1 MKTNPS
7 PRFLHIAL
15 ACVAMLA
22 LTGLPAQSV
31 EIEIAPLAIAATQNS
46 NTAQNSIETLE
57 KTALENGR
65 VVLKIGMKRPLKEV
79 PAGFTLNSPPRIAL
93 DFYDTANALGKG
105 SIDVSEGAVRNLNVV
120 QAGTRTRLV
129 VNLNKPASYETR
141 LEGKTLLVTLQG
153 GSVTGTVSNV
163 TQRFAETRADA
174 PQQHSLKAI
183 DFRRGNHGE
192 GRIVVDLSDINAE
205 IDIRTQGKNL
215 IVDFLNTNVP
225 RTLER
230 RLDVVDFATPVQMVE
245 TLTQGNNTRM
255 TIEPKGLW
263 EYSAYQ
269 ADRQFIIDVKAV
281 AEDPNKL
288 VQSGKPGYAGE
299 KLSLNFQNVE
309 VRAVLQ
315 IIMDFTG
322 LNIVTSDSVTGNLTL
337 RLKDVPWDQAL
348 DIILNARGLDKRKNG
363 NVIWVAP
370 RDELALKEKLELE
383 ARNQIADLEP
393 LQTEYYQLNYLRADH
408 VKNILT
414 GVVGTAA
421 DKEEKIKCQARFD
434 EGQGMST
441 APSAAAQ
448 GGAGGASTP
457 QILSKRGSATYELK
471 KNVLIVNDVP
481 SKHEEI
487 RKVLAV
493 IDVPAKQVVIESR
506 IVLVDDRFS
515 RQLGVRLGVQSY
527 ARAGGTGV
535 GVSQNVINSQA
546 LAIARDPFR
555 PSAVGG
561 GVNINTSGG
570 TTEITTNSSMA
581 VGTGSAKNP
590 NIGGTNINLPIA
602 NAAGALGMTLMN
614 IGSGNLINLEL
625 SAMESD
631 NRGKVVANPR
641 VMTSNQRP
649 AFIVQAVEIPTITPS
664 TGTSLASFS
673 YRQVGI
679 CLLVNPQILNNDT
692 IVLDVEVNKDT
703 LGEKLSF
710 SGWENYLVDARKI
723 KTQVLLNNG
732 ETAVLGGIF
741 EQETRNDVEKV
752 PLLGDIP
759 ILGNLFKTTSKREDK
774 KELLIF
780 ITPKILNDNLTLH

>member
-1 MKTNPS
+1 MKITNPLS
-7 PRFLHIAL
+7 SIRFYL
-15 ACVAMLA
+15 ACVVA
-22 LTGLPAQSV
+22 LTFAGVPAQSV
-31 EIEIAPLAIAATQNS
+31 EMAASAAPT
-46 NTAQNSIETLE
+46 QNSIESLE
-57 KTALENGR
+57 HHTTLENGKI
-65 VVLKIGMKRPLKEV
+65 VLKIGMKQPLPAV
-79 PAGFTLNSPPRIAL
+79 PAGFTLNNPPRIAL
-93 DFYDTANALGKG
+93 DFPETANALGKSSYEVG
-105 SIDVSEGAVRNLNVV
+105 ESALRNLNIV
-120 QAGTRTRLV
+120 QAGSRTRLV
-129 VNLNKPASYETR
+129 FNLAKPAAYETK
-141 LEGKTLLVTLQG
+141 LDGKYLLVTVQNANTT
-153 GSVTGTVSNV
+153 STVTNV
-163 TQRFAETRADA
+163 TQRFAETKIDA
-174 PQQHSLKAI
+174 PQPHILKVV
-183 DFRRGNHGE
+183 DFRRGSNGE
-192 GRIVVDLSDINAE
+192 GRIVVDLSDTNTE

-215 IVDFLNTNVP
+215 VVDFLNTTVP
-225 RTLER
+225 RSLER
-230 RLDVVDFATPVQMVE
+230 RLDVVDFATPVQTVE
-245 TLTQGNNTRM
+245 TLAQGNNTRM
-255 TIEPKGLW
+255 TVEPKGLW

-322 LNIVTSDSVTGNLTL
+322 LNIVTSDSVTGSLTL

-363 NVIWVAP
+363 NVIWIAP

-393 LQTEYYQLNYLRADH
+393 LQTEYYQLNYLRADQ

-434 EGQGMST
+434 EGQGIS
-441 APSAAAQ
+441 SAGGAVAAG
-448 GGAGGASTP
+448 GGAGNATP

-481 SKHEEI
+481 SKHQEI
-487 RKVLAV
+487 RKVLSV

-515 RQLGVRLGVQSY
+515 KQLGVRFGVQSY
-527 ARAGGTGV
+527 AQSGGTAL
-535 GVSQNVINSQA
+535 GVSQNITNSQA
-546 LAIARDPFR
+546 LALARNPLG
-555 PSAVGG
+555 P
-561 GVNINTSGG
+561 VNTGYGATTTVTADG
-570 TTEITTNSSMA
+570 TTTTTLNRTS
-581 VGTGSAKNP
+581 
-590 NIGGTNINLPIA
+590 NIGSGASRNPGGADANINLPVG
-602 NAAGALGMTLMN
+602 NAAGALGLTLMN
-614 IGSGNLINLEL
+614 IASGNLVNLEL
-625 SAMESD
+625 SAMEAD
-631 NRGKVVANPR
+631 NRGKVVASPR

-649 AFIVQAVEIPTITPS
+649 AFIVQAVEVPNITPG
-664 TGTSLASFS
+664 TGTSLATFS

-710 SGWENYLVDARKI
+710 SGYDNFLVDARKI

-741 EQETRNDVEKV
+741 EQETHNDVEKV
-752 PLLGDIP
+752 PLLGDLP
-759 ILGNLFKTTSKREDK
+759 LLGNLFKTTSKKDDK

-780 ITPKILNDNLTLH
+780 ITPKILSDNLNMH

>member
-1 MKTNPS
+1 MKTTNPLS
-7 PRFLHIAL
+7 SIRFYL
-15 ACVAMLA
+15 ACVVA
-22 LTGLPAQSV
+22 LTFAGVPAQSV
-31 EIEIAPLAIAATQNS
+31 EMAAPAAPTQNG
-46 NTAQNSIETLE
+46 IESLE
-57 KTALENGR
+57 HTTLENGKI
-65 VVLKIGMKRPLKEV
+65 VLKIGMKQPLPAV
-79 PAGFTLNSPPRIAL
+79 PAGFTLNNPPRIAL
-93 DFYDTANALGKG
+93 DFPETANALGKNSYEVG
-105 SIDVSEGAVRNLNVV
+105 ENALRNLNIV
-120 QAGTRTRLV
+120 QAGSRTRV
-129 VNLNKPASYETR
+129 VFNLTKPAAYETR
-141 LEGKTLLVTLQG
+141 LDGKYLLVTVQNAHVP
-153 GSVTGTVSNV
+153 SAITNV
-163 TQRFAETRADA
+163 TQRFAETKIDA
-174 PQQHSLKAI
+174 PQPHILKVV
-183 DFRRGNHGE
+183 DFRRGSNGE
-192 GRIVVDLSDINAE
+192 GRIVVDLSDTNTE

-215 IVDFLNTNVP
+215 VVDFLNTTVP
-225 RTLER
+225 RSLER
-230 RLDVVDFATPVQMVE
+230 RLNVVDFATPVQTVE
-245 TLTQGNNTRM
+245 TLAQGNNTRM

-269 ADRQFIIDVKAV
+269 ADRQFIIDVKSV
-281 AEDPNKL
+281 VEDPNKL

-322 LNIVTSDSVTGNLTL
+322 LNIVTSDSVTGSLTL

-363 NVIWVAP
+363 NVIWIAP

-421 DKEEKIKCQARFD
+421 DKEEKVKCQARFD
-434 EGQGMST
+434 EGQGI
-441 APSAAAQ
+441 SAAGGAVAAG
-448 GGAGGASTP
+448 GGAGGTTP

-481 SKHEEI
+481 SKHQEI
-487 RKVLAV
+487 RKVLSV

-515 RQLGVRLGVQSY
+515 KQLGVRFGVQSY
-527 ARAGGTGV
+527 ARSGGTAL
-535 GVSQNVINSQA
+535 GVSQNITNSQA
-546 LAIARDPFR
+546 LAISRSTLGPVNMGYGATTTV
-555 PSAVGG
+555 SAD
-561 GVNINTSGG
+561 GVA
-570 TTEITTNSSMA
+570 TTTLLRSS
-581 VGTGSAKNP
+581 
-590 NIGGTNINLPIA
+590 NIGSGSSRNAGAADSNVNLPVA
-602 NAAGALGMTLMN
+602 NAAGALGLTLMN
-614 IGSGNLINLEL
+614 IASGNLVNLEL
-625 SAMESD
+625 SAMEAD
-631 NRGKVVANPR
+631 NRGKVVASPR

-649 AFIVQAVEIPTITPS
+649 AFIVQAVEVPNITPG
-664 TGTSLASFS
+664 TGNSLATFS

-710 SGWENYLVDARKI
+710 SGYDNFLVDARKI

-741 EQETRNDVEKV
+741 EQETHNDVEKV

-759 ILGNLFKTTSKREDK
+759 LLGNLFKTTSRKDDK

-780 ITPKILNDNLTLH
+780 ITPKILSDNLNMH

>member
-1 MKTNPS
+1 MKIINPLS
-7 PRFLHIAL
+7 SIRFYL
-15 ACVAMLA
+15 ACILA
-22 LTGLPAQSV
+22 LTFAGVPAQSV
-31 EIEIAPLAIAATQNS
+31 EMAVPVAATQNS
-46 NTAQNSIETLE
+46 IESLE
-57 KTALENGR
+57 HTTLENGKI
-65 VVLKIGMKRPLKEV
+65 VLKIGMKQPLQAM
-79 PAGFTLNSPPRIAL
+79 PAGFTLNNPPRIAL
-93 DFYDTANALGKG
+93 DFPETANALGKNNYEVG
-105 SIDVSEGAVRNLNVV
+105 ENTLRNLNIV
-120 QAGTRTRLV
+120 QAGSRTRLV
-129 VNLNKPASYETR
+129 FNLAKPAAYETR
-141 LEGKTLLVTLQG
+141 LDGKYLLVTVHNPKTP
-153 GSVTGTVSNV
+153 STITNV
-163 TQRFAETRADA
+163 TQRFAETKVDT
-174 PQQHSLKAI
+174 QQPHDLKAV
-183 DFRRGNHGE
+183 DFRRGSNGE
-192 GRIVVDLSDINAE
+192 GRIVVDLSDTNAE
-205 IDIRTQGKNL
+205 IDIRAQGKNL
-215 IVDFLNTNVP
+215 LVDFLNTTVP
-225 RTLER
+225 RALER
-230 RLDVVDFATPVQMVE
+230 RLDVVDFATPVQTVE
-245 TLTQGNNTRM
+245 TLAQGNNTRM

-322 LNIVTSDSVTGNLTL
+322 LNIVTSDSVTGSLTL

-363 NVIWVAP
+363 NVIWIAP

-393 LQTEYYQLNYLRADH
+393 LQTEYYQLNYLRADQ

-421 DKEEKIKCQARFD
+421 DKEEKVKCQARFD
-434 EGQGMST
+434 EGQGIAT
-441 APSAAAQ
+441 AGGSVSQ
-448 GGAGGASTP
+448 GGAGSTTP

-481 SKHEEI
+481 SKHQEI
-487 RKVLAV
+487 RKVLSV

-515 RQLGVRLGVQSY
+515 KQLGVRFGVQSY
-527 ARAGGTGV
+527 ARSGGTAL
-535 GVSQNVINSQA
+535 GVSQNITNSQA
-546 LAIARDPFR
+546 LALARNPLGPVNTGFGATTTV
-555 PSAVGG
+555 SAD
-561 GVNINTSGG
+561 GVATTTLNRTSSIGSG
-570 TTEITTNSSMA
+570 AARNA
-581 VGTGSAKNP
+581 GSADSNV
-590 NIGGTNINLPIA
+590 NLPVG
-602 NAAGALGMTLMN
+602 NAAGALGLTLMN
-614 IGSGNLINLEL
+614 IASGNLVNLEL
-625 SAMESD
+625 SAMEAD
-631 NRGKVVANPR
+631 NRGKVVSSPR

-649 AFIVQAVEIPTITPS
+649 AFIVQAVEVPNITPG
-664 TGTSLASFS
+664 TGTSLATFS

-692 IVLDVEVNKDT
+692 VVLDVEINKDT

-710 SGWENYLVDARKI
+710 SGYDNYLVDARKI

-741 EQETRNDVEKV
+741 EQETHNDVEKV

-759 ILGNLFKTTSKREDK
+759 FLGNLFKTTTRKDDK

-780 ITPKILNDNLTLH
+780 ITPKILSDNLNMH

>member
-1 MKTNPS
+1 MKITNPLNS
-7 PRFLHIAL
+7 IRFHLACAMFLAL
-15 ACVAMLA
+15 AGV
-22 LTGLPAQSV
+22 PAQSV
-31 EIEIAPLAIAATQNS
+31 ELAAPVSVT
-46 NTAQNSIETLE
+46 QNSIETLE
-57 KTALENGR
+57 HTTLENGKI
-65 VVLKIGMKRPLKEV
+65 VLKLGLKQPLKAV
-79 PAGFTLNSPPRIAL
+79 PAGFTINNPPRIAL
-93 DFYDTANALGKG
+93 DFPDTGNALGKNSYEVG
-105 SIDVSEGAVRNLNVV
+105 ENALRNLNVV
-120 QAGTRTRLV
+120 QVGNRTRIVL
-129 VNLNKPASYETR
+129 NLARPAAYETR
-141 LEGKTLLVTLQG
+141 LDGKYLLVTVQNTATPSG
-153 GSVTGTVSNV
+153 ITSF

-174 PQQHSLKAI
+174 PQRHSLKAI
-183 DFRRGNHGE
+183 DFRRGSNGE
-192 GRIVVDLSDINAE
+192 GRIVVDLDDTNTE
-205 IDIRTQGKNL
+205 IDIRTQGKTL
-215 IVDFLNTNVP
+215 VVDFLNTTVP
-225 RTLER
+225 RALER
-230 RLDVVDFATPVQMVE
+230 RLDVVDFATPVQTVE
-245 TLTQGNNTRM
+245 TLVQGNNTRM
-255 TIEPKGLW
+255 SIEPKGLW

-269 ADRQFIIDVKAV
+269 ADRQFIIDVKSV

-408 VKNILT
+408 MKNILT

-421 DKEEKIKCQARFD
+421 DREEKVKCQARFD
-434 EGQGMST
+434 EGQGITSS
-441 APSAAAQ
+441 ANAAAQ
-448 GGAGGASTP
+448 AGGGGAGAP

-481 SKHEEI
+481 SKHQEI
-487 RKVLAV
+487 RKVLSV

-515 RQLGVRLGVQSY
+515 KQLGVRLGVQAY
-527 ARAGGTGV
+527 GRAGDYSAGI
-535 GVSQNVINSQA
+535 SQNYINSQA
-546 LAIARDPFR
+546 MAVARDVWR

-561 GVNINTSGG
+561 GINISNSSG

-581 VGTGSAKNP
+581 VGTGSARNP
-590 NIGGTNINLPIA
+590 NSGNANVNLPIA
-602 NAAGALGMTLMN
+602 NPSGALALTLMN

-649 AFIVQAVEIPTITPS
+649 AFIVQAVEIPTITPA

-692 IVLDVEVNKDT
+692 VVLDVEVNKDT

-710 SGWENYLVDARKI
+710 SGWENFLVDARKI

-759 ILGNLFKTTSKREDK
+759 VVGNLFKTTSKKNDK

-780 ITPKILNDNLTLH
+780 ITPKILNENLSMH

>member
-1 MKTNPS
+1 MKMTNPLNS
-7 PRFLHIAL
+7 IRFYLACAMAL
-15 ACVAMLA
+15 AFAGV
-22 LTGLPAQSV
+22 PAQSV
-31 EIEIAPLAIAATQNS
+31 EMATPAS
-46 NTAQNSIETLE
+46 VTPVTQNSIETLE
-57 KTALENGR
+57 HTTLENGK
-65 VVLKIGMKRPLKEV
+65 VVLKLGMKQPLKTV
-79 PAGFTLNSPPRIAL
+79 PAGFTLNNPPRIAL
-93 DFYDTANALGKG
+93 DFPDTGNALGKNNYEVG
-105 SIDVSEGAVRNLNVV
+105 ENALRNLNIV
-120 QAGTRTRLV
+120 QAGNRTRLV
-129 VNLNKPASYETR
+129 LNLTKQTAYETS
-141 LEGKTLLVTLQG
+141 LDGKYLLVTVLNPG
-153 GSVTGTVSNV
+153 TPSGVTSF

-174 PQQHSLKAI
+174 PKQHSLKAV
-183 DFRRGNHGE
+183 DFRRGSNGE
-192 GRIVVDLSDINAE
+192 GRIVVDLSDTNTE
-205 IDIRTQGKNL
+205 IDIRAQGKSL
-215 IVDFLNTNVP
+215 VVDFLNTTVP
-225 RTLER
+225 RSLER
-230 RLDVVDFATPVQMVE
+230 RLDVVDFATPVQTVE
-245 TLTQGNNTRM
+245 TLVQGNNTRM
-255 TIEPKGLW
+255 SIEPKGLW

-269 ADRQFIIDVKAV
+269 ADRQFIIDIKSV

-393 LQTEYYQLNYLRADH
+393 LQTEYYQLNYLRADQ

-421 DKEEKIKCQARFD
+421 DKEEKVKCQARFD
-434 EGQGMST
+434 EGQGITS
-441 APSAAAQ
+441 SANAASQ
-448 GGAGGASTP
+448 AGGGGAGTP

-481 SKHEEI
+481 SKHQEI
-487 RKVLAV
+487 RKVLSV

-515 RQLGVRLGVQSY
+515 KQLGVRLGVQAY
-527 ARAGGTGV
+527 GRAGQYAA
-535 GVSQNVINSQA
+535 GVSQNYINSQA
-546 LAIARDPFR
+546 MAVARDTLR
-555 PSAVGG
+555 PAVVGG
-561 GVNINTSGG
+561 GINISNSSG
-570 TTEITTNSSMA
+570 TTEVTTNSSMA
-581 VGTGSAKNP
+581 VGTGSARNP
-590 NIGGTNINLPIA
+590 NSGNSNVNLPIA
-602 NAAGALGMTLMN
+602 NPSGALALTLMN
-614 IGSGNLINLEL
+614 IGSGNLVNLEL

-649 AFIVQAVEIPTITPS
+649 AFIVQAVEIPTITPA

-679 CLLVNPQILNNDT
+679 CLLVNPQILSNDT
-692 IVLDVEVNKDT
+692 VVLDVEVNKDT

-710 SGWENYLVDARKI
+710 SGWENFLVDARKI

-759 ILGNLFKTTSKREDK
+759 LLGNLFKTTSKKNDK

-780 ITPKILNDNLTLH
+780 ITPKILNENLNMH

>member
-1 MKTNPS
+1 MKMITPLNS
-7 PRFLHIAL
+7 IRFYLACAMAL
-15 ACVAMLA
+15 ALA
-22 LTGLPAQSV
+22 GVPAQSV
-31 EIEIAPLAIAATQNS
+31 EMVTPAPVAPVT
-46 NTAQNSIETLE
+46 QNSIETLE
-57 KTALENGR
+57 HTTLENGK
-65 VVLKIGMKRPLKEV
+65 VVLKLGMKQPLKTV
-79 PAGFTLNSPPRIAL
+79 PAGFTLNNPPRIAL
-93 DFYDTANALGKG
+93 DFPDTGNALGKNNY
-105 SIDVSEGAVRNLNVV
+105 DVGENALRNLNIV
-120 QAGTRTRLV
+120 QAGNRTRLV
-129 VNLNKPASYETR
+129 LNLTKQTAYETS
-141 LEGKTLLVTLQG
+141 LDGKYLLVTVLNPG
-153 GSVTGTVSNV
+153 APSGVTSF

-174 PQQHSLKAI
+174 PKQHSLKAV
-183 DFRRGNHGE
+183 DFRRGSNGE
-192 GRIVVDLSDINAE
+192 GRIVVDLSDTNTE
-205 IDIRTQGKNL
+205 IDIRAQGKSL
-215 IVDFLNTNVP
+215 VVDFLNTTVP
-225 RTLER
+225 RSLER
-230 RLDVVDFATPVQMVE
+230 RLDVVDFATPVQTVE
-245 TLTQGNNTRM
+245 TLVQGNNTRM
-255 TIEPKGLW
+255 SIEPKGLW

-269 ADRQFIIDVKAV
+269 ADRQFIIDIKSV

-393 LQTEYYQLNYLRADH
+393 LQTEYYQLNYLRADQ

-421 DKEEKIKCQARFD
+421 DKEEKVKCQARFD
-434 EGQGMST
+434 EGQGITS
-441 APSAAAQ
+441 SANAASQ
-448 GGAGGASTP
+448 AGGGGAGTP

-481 SKHEEI
+481 SKHQEI
-487 RKVLAV
+487 RKVLSV

-515 RQLGVRLGVQSY
+515 KQLGVRLGVQAY
-527 ARAGGTGV
+527 GRAGQYAA
-535 GVSQNVINSQA
+535 GVSQNYINSQA
-546 LAIARDPFR
+546 MAVARDSLR
-555 PSAVGG
+555 PAAVGG
-561 GVNINTSGG
+561 GVNISSSGG
-570 TTEITTNSSMA
+570 TTEVTTNSSMA
-581 VGTGSAKNP
+581 VGTGSARNP
-590 NIGGTNINLPIA
+590 NSGNSNVNLPIA
-602 NAAGALGMTLMN
+602 NPSGALALTLMN
-614 IGSGNLINLEL
+614 IGSGNLVNLEL

-649 AFIVQAVEIPTITPS
+649 AFIVQAVEIPTITPA

-679 CLLVNPQILNNDT
+679 CLLVNPQILSNDT
-692 IVLDVEVNKDT
+692 VVLDVEVNKDT

-710 SGWENYLVDARKI
+710 SGWENFLVDARKI

-759 ILGNLFKTTSKREDK
+759 LLGNLFKTTSKKNDK

-780 ITPKILNDNLTLH
+780 ITPKILNENLNMH

>member
-1 MKTNPS
+1 MKMTNHLNS
-7 PRFLHIAL
+7 IRFYLACAMAL
-15 ACVAMLA
+15 ALA
-22 LTGLPAQSV
+22 GVPAQSV
-31 EIEIAPLAIAATQNS
+31 EMAAPASMAPVT
-46 NTAQNSIETLE
+46 QNSIETLE
-57 KTALENGR
+57 HTTLENGK
-65 VVLKIGMKRPLKEV
+65 VVLKLGMKQPLKTV
-79 PAGFTLNSPPRIAL
+79 PAGFTLNNPPRVAL
-93 DFYDTANALGKG
+93 DFPDTGNALGKNVYEVG
-105 SIDVSEGAVRNLNVV
+105 ENALRNLNIV
-120 QAGTRTRLV
+120 QAGNRTRLV
-129 VNLNKPASYETR
+129 LNLAKPTAYETS
-141 LEGKTLLVTLQG
+141 LDGKYLLVTVLNPG
-153 GSVTGTVSNV
+153 TPSSVTSF

-174 PQQHSLKAI
+174 PQQHSLKAV
-183 DFRRGNHGE
+183 DFRRGSNGE
-192 GRIVVDLSDINAE
+192 GRIVVDLSDTNTE

-215 IVDFLNTNVP
+215 VVDFLNTTVP
-225 RTLER
+225 RALER
-230 RLDVVDFATPVQMVE
+230 RLDVVDFATPVQTVE
-245 TLTQGNNTRM
+245 TLVQGNNTRM
-255 TIEPKGLW
+255 SIEPKGLW

-421 DKEEKIKCQARFD
+421 DKEEKVKCQARFD
-434 EGQGMST
+434 EGQGITSS
-441 APSAAAQ
+441 ANAAAQ
-448 GGAGGASTP
+448 AGGGGAGTP

-481 SKHEEI
+481 SKHQEI
-487 RKVLAV
+487 RKVLSV

-515 RQLGVRLGVQSY
+515 KQLGVRLGVQAY
-527 ARAGGTGV
+527 GRAGQYAA
-535 GVSQNVINSQA
+535 GVSQNYINSQA
-546 LAIARDPFR
+546 MAVARDSLR
-555 PSAVGG
+555 PAAVGG
-561 GVNINTSGG
+561 GINISNSSG
-570 TTEITTNSSMA
+570 TTEVTTNSSMA
-581 VGTGSAKNP
+581 VGTGSSRSP
-590 NIGGTNINLPIA
+590 NAGNSNVNLPIA
-602 NAAGALGMTLMN
+602 NPAGALALTLMN
-614 IGSGNLINLEL
+614 IGSGNLVNLEL

-649 AFIVQAVEIPTITPS
+649 AFIVQAVEIPTITPA

-679 CLLVNPQILNNDT
+679 CLLVNPQILSNDT
-692 IVLDVEVNKDT
+692 VVLDVEVNKDT

-710 SGWENYLVDARKI
+710 SGWENFLVDARKI

-759 ILGNLFKTTSKREDK
+759 LLGNLFKTTSKKNDK

-780 ITPKILNDNLTLH
+780 ITPKILNENLNMH

>member
-1 MKTNPS
+1 MKTTSS
-7 PRFLHIAL
+7 PRFLRLSLACAAVLAL
-15 ACVAMLA
+15 A
-22 LTGLPAQSV
+22 GLPVQSV
-31 EIEIAPLAIAATQNS
+31 EMAGAPLPGVAAQD
-46 NTAQNSIETLE
+46 AARNSIETLE
-57 KTALENGR
+57 KTALENGK
-65 VVLKIGMKRPLKEV
+65 VVLKIGMKHPMKAV
-79 PAGFTLNSPPRIAL
+79 PAGFTLNNPPRIAL
-93 DFYDTANALGKG
+93 DFPDTANTLGKG
-105 SIDVSEGAVRNLNVV
+105 SIDVSEGALRNLNIV
-120 QAGTRTRLV
+120 QAGTRTRV
-129 VNLNKPASYETR
+129 VINLSKPASYETR
-141 LEGKTLLVTLQG
+141 LEGKTLLVTVQG
-153 GSVTGTVSNV
+153 GSATGTVANV

-174 PQQHSLKAI
+174 PQQHNLKAI
-183 DFRRGNHGE
+183 DFRRGNNGE
-192 GRIVVDLSDINAE
+192 GRIVVDLSDTNAE

-215 IVDFLNTNVP
+215 VVDFLNTNVP
-225 RTLER
+225 RALER
-230 RLDVVDFATPVQMVE
+230 RLDVVDFATPVQTVE

-269 ADRQFIIDVKAV
+269 ADRQFIIDVKSV

-487 RKVLAV
+487 RKVLTV

-527 ARAGGTGV
+527 ARAGGTAI
-535 GVSQNVINSQA
+535 GVSQNVVNSQA

-590 NIGGTNINLPIA
+590 NIGGVNVNLPIA

-614 IGSGNLINLEL
+614 IGSGNLVNLEL

>member
-7 PRFLHIAL
+7 PRFLRFSLVCA
-15 ACVAMLA
+15 AMLA
-22 LTGLPAQSV
+22 LAGFPVQSV
-31 EIEIAPLAIAATQNS
+31 EMAPAPLPGTVV
-46 NTAQNSIETLE
+46 QNSIQTLD
-57 KTALENGR
+57 KTALENGK
-65 VVLKIGMKRPLKEV
+65 VVLRVGMKHPLKAV
-79 PAGFTLNSPPRIAL
+79 PAGFTLNNPPRIAL
-93 DFYDTANALGKG
+93 DFPDTASSLGKG

-120 QAGTRTRLV
+120 QAGARTRLI

-141 LEGKTLLVTLQG
+141 LEGNTLLVTLQG
-153 GSVTGTVSNV
+153 GSATGTVSNV

-183 DFRRGNHGE
+183 DFRRGNAGE
-192 GRIVVDLSDINAE
+192 GRVVIDLSDADAE

-215 IVDFLNTNVP
+215 IVDFLNTSVP
-225 RTLER
+225 RALER
-230 RLDVVDFATPVQMVE
+230 RLDVGDFATPVQMVE

-441 APSAAAQ
+441 APGSAAQ
-448 GGAGGASTP
+448 GAGGGGSGQTP

-527 ARAGGTGV
+527 ARAGGTGI

-546 LAIARDPFR
+546 MAIARDPFR

-590 NIGGTNINLPIA
+590 NIGGVNVNLPIA

>member
-1 MKTNPS
+1 MKIINPLS
-7 PRFLHIAL
+7 SIRFYL
-15 ACVAMLA
+15 ACIVA
-22 LTGLPAQSV
+22 LTFAGVPAQSV
-31 EIEIAPLAIAATQNS
+31 EMAVPAVST
-46 NTAQNSIETLE
+46 QNSIESLE
-57 KTALENGR
+57 HTTLENGKI
-65 VVLKIGMKRPLKEV
+65 VLKIGMKQPLQAI
-79 PAGFTLNSPPRIAL
+79 PAGFTLNNPPRIAL
-93 DFYDTANALGKG
+93 DFPDTANALGKNAYEVG
-105 SIDVSEGAVRNLNVV
+105 ENALRNLNIV
-120 QAGTRTRLV
+120 QAGNRTRLV
-129 VNLNKPASYETR
+129 FNLAKPAAYDTR
-141 LEGKTLLVTLQG
+141 LDGKYLLVTVQNAKTP
-153 GSVTGTVSNV
+153 STVSNV
-163 TQRFAETRADA
+163 TQRFAETKIDT
-174 PQQHSLKAI
+174 QQPHNLKSV
-183 DFRRGNHGE
+183 DFRRGNNGE
-192 GRIVVDLSDINAE
+192 GRIIVDLSDTNAE

-215 IVDFLNTNVP
+215 VVDFLNTTVP
-225 RTLER
+225 RALER
-230 RLDVVDFATPVQMVE
+230 RLDVVDFSTPVQTVE
-245 TLTQGNNTRM
+245 TLAQGNNTRM
-255 TIEPKGLW
+255 SIEPKGLW

-269 ADRQFIIDVKAV
+269 ADRQFIIDIKAV

-322 LNIVTSDSVTGNLTL
+322 LNIVTSDSVTGSLTL

-363 NVIWVAP
+363 NVIWIAP

-393 LQTEYYQLNYLRADH
+393 LQTEYYQLNYLRADQ

-421 DKEEKIKCQARFD
+421 DKEEKVKCQARFD
-434 EGQGMST
+434 EGQGIAAGSGST
-441 APSAAAQ
+441 SQGSA
-448 GGAGGASTP
+448 GSTTP

-481 SKHEEI
+481 SKHQEI
-487 RKVLAV
+487 RKVLSV

-515 RQLGVRLGVQSY
+515 KQLGVRFGIQSY
-527 ARAGGTGV
+527 ARSGGTAL
-535 GVSQNVINSQA
+535 GVSQNITNSQA
-546 LAIARDPFR
+546 LALSRSSLGPVNTGFGATTTV
-555 PSAVGG
+555 SAD
-561 GVNINTSGG
+561 GVATTTLNRTSNIGSG
-570 TTEITTNSSMA
+570 SSRNA
-581 VGTGSAKNP
+581 GSADSNV
-590 NIGGTNINLPIA
+590 NLPVA
-602 NAAGALGMTLMN
+602 NASGALGLTLMN
-614 IGSGNLINLEL
+614 IASGNLVNLEL
-625 SAMESD
+625 SAMEAD
-631 NRGKVVANPR
+631 NRGKVVSSPR

-649 AFIVQAVEIPTITPS
+649 AFIVQAVEVPNITPG
-664 TGTSLASFS
+664 TGTSLATFS

-692 IVLDVEVNKDT
+692 VVLDVEINKDT

-710 SGWENYLVDARKI
+710 SGFDNYLVDARKI

-741 EQETRNDVEKV
+741 EQETHNDVEKV

-759 ILGNLFKTTSKREDK
+759 FLGNLFKTTTKKDDK

-780 ITPKILNDNLTLH
+780 ITPKILSDNLNMH